1 MPISVIIKV
10 GKNNT
15 HHPMLHK
22 ITNKQPFKNITV
34 LFSVSGRTYSTPVD
48 STKIAKLTK
57 TIVMLA
63 DTVDSRNASQKE

>member
-1 MPISVIIKV
+1 
-10 GKNNT
+10 
-15 HHPMLHK
+15 MLSE
-22 ITNKQPFKNITV
+22 NITV
-34 LFSVSGRTYSTPVD
+34 STVAMDVKDSSDELSGRTYSTPVD

>member
-1 MPISVIIKV
+1 
-10 GKNNT
+10 
-15 HHPMLHK
+15 
-22 ITNKQPFKNITV
+22 V
-34 LFSVSGRTYSTPVD
+34 LFVSTKLLENTTVSTVAMAVKDSSDGLSGRTYSTPVD